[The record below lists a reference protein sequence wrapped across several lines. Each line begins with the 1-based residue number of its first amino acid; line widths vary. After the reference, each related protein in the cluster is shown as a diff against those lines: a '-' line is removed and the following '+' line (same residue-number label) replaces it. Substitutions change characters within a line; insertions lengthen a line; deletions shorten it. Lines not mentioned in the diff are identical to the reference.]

1 MASLWNDAG
10 AWIAIGISVLFLVV
24 AWVMHRV
31 IVKVLKSPA
40 PAPAPAHDSAA
51 PPRDPS

>member
-1 MASLWNDAG
+1 MANLWSDAG

-40 PAPAPAHDSAA
+40 PAPAHDSAA